1 MDLRIRIVPYQLA
14 CACHY
19 SIAFR
24 VRMYIP
30 GAAPCE
36 VGELERRGGFSVL
49 ETTT

>member
-14 CACHY
+14 CAWHY
-19 SIAFR
+19 SITFR

-30 GAAPCE
+30 G
-36 VGELERRGGFSVL
+36 ELERRGEFSVL